1 MTPDRCNDLESVAT
15 DLKGNGMSKSVP
27 KKANKFPLFVH
38 KGRGYWCKTVLGKH
52 RYFGKVVDDPDGK
65 NALKRWLLEKDYLL
79 AGLEPP
85 AGDEDAINVKYL
97 CNKYVATKEAE
108 LQAGEIVKRT
118 FDEWKSVCQ
127 MVMDSIPASLPL
139 DKIQPD
145 HFEKL
150 LIAIKSRYS
159 SPNSRGKYTMAVRSL
174 FKYAHDMGMISR
186 QMVYC
191 PGFTKP
197 TAMAYRKHE
206 AAAGDRSLTRD
217 EVLKL
222 LKRADKSMTVCI
234 LLGLQCG
241 FSNLE
246 CAFLERAAIKDGWVV
261 MPRVKTAVARR
272 IPLWPETIKAIKSA
286 IAEGPED
293 GKYVVYRKT
302 GQPFKSNRHVG
313 YAFETLAASVEVDAR
328 FYDLRRT
335 LQTVSEN
342 HLDNFDLPAIQA
354 IMGHSIRQDDM
365 SARYRQ
371 NISDDRLRA
380 VTDAVRKWLWPRKA
394 GAK

>member
-1 MTPDRCNDLESVAT
+1 MPR
-15 DLKGNGMSKSVP
+15 SVP
-27 KKANKFPLFVH
+27 KKANKFPLFIH

-52 RYFGKVVDDPDGK
+52 RYFGKVADDPDGK
-65 NALKRWLLEKDYLL
+65 KALKRWLREKDFLL

-85 AGDEDAINVKYL
+85 AGDEDTINVKYL
-97 CNKYVATKEAE
+97 CNKYLAVKDAE
-108 LQAGEIVKRT
+108 FKAGELAKRT
-118 FDEWKSVCQ
+118 FEEWKSVCELT
-127 MVMDSIPASLPL
+127 METIPSSLPL

-150 LIAIKSRYS
+150 LVAIKGRYS
-159 SPNSRGKYTMAVRSL
+159 SPNSRGKYIMAVRSL
-174 FKYAHDMGMISR
+174 FKYAYAMGMITR
-186 QMVYC
+186 AMVYC

-197 TAMAYRKHE
+197 TAMTYRKHE
-206 AAAGDRSLTRD
+206 AERGDRSLTRD

-222 LKRADKSMTVCI
+222 LKKADKPMMVCI

-246 CAFLERAAIKDGWVV
+246 CAFLERSHIKDGWVV

-272 IPLWPETIKAIKSA
+272 IPLWPETIKAIKAA

-293 GKYVVYRKT
+293 GIFVIYRKS

-313 YAFETLAASVEVDAR
+313 YAFETLAASVGVDAR

-335 LQTVSEN
+335 LQTISEN

-354 IMGHSIRQDDM
+354 IMGHCIRRDDM
-365 SARYRQ
+365 SARYRSEHRRSASYRCYRCRQ
-371 NISDDRLRA
+371 EVA
-380 VTDAVRKWLWPRKA
+380 MA
-394 GAK
+394 